1 VRKICIDDFA
11 TKKRYTY
18 GTVMINIE
26 TGRIVDMIETRECKE
41 VADWLKTFPNIEVV
55 SRDGSPL
62 YAKAIK
68 DAHPQALQVNDRF
81 HLLKGL
87 TEAVRLCINS
97 FLPTR
102 VVIPSDKAPADYW
115 QRAPRKDADLPQRL
129 HDATTKK
136 RTATVNRVR
145 ELAAQG
151 LTIQQI
157 RKLTGHA
164 YSTVKKYI
172 DPDFTPEWKE
182 YGVNY
187 PSKLKPYCDR
197 IDELIVLRKTFREI
211 REAIMEMGYRGS
223 ESAIRMYATRKRRHN
238 QLRMS
243 EYTQNTEI
251 IERKYIMR
259 LLYNPMEKTS
269 GITEEQLNKVI
280 ELNPQLLTIYGL
292 VNDFRSLVASKDA
305 DALESWMQSARA
317 IESPD
322 IESYIN
328 GLSRDIVAVKN
339 AIMYSYNNGP
349 AEGNI
354 NKIKRIKHSMYGRAS
369 FSTLRTK
376 VLMFEL
382 WKNIN

>member
-1 VRKICIDDFA
+1 
-11 TKKRYTY
+11 
-18 GTVMINIE
+18 MINIE
-26 TGRIVDMIETRECKE
+26 TGRIVDMIETRESKE

-62 YAKAIK
+62 YAKAIRE
-68 DAHPQALQVNDRF
+68 AHPQALQVNDRF
-81 HLLKGL
+81 HLLNGL
-87 TEAVRLCINS
+87 TEAARLCINS

-102 VVIPSDKAPADYW
+102 VVIPSDKVPADYW
-115 QRAPRKDADLPQRL
+115 QRAPRKEADLPKRL
-129 HDATTKK
+129 HDATTDK
-136 RTATVNRVR
+136 RTKTINQVR
-145 ELAAQG
+145 ELFAQG

-164 YSTVKKYI
+164 YGTVKKYI
-172 DPDFTPEWKE
+172 NPYFTPEWKE

-238 QLRMS
+238 QLRMN

-259 LLYNPMEKTS
+259 LLYNSMEKTS
-269 GITEEQLNKVI
+269 GITEEQLSKVI
-280 ELNPQLLTIYGL
+280 ALNPQLLTIYGL
-292 VNDFRSLVASKDA
+292 VNDFRALVASKDA
-305 DALESWMQSARA
+305 DALESWMQAARA

-328 GLSRDIVAVKN
+328 GLSRDIIAVKN
-339 AIMYSYNNGP
+339 AIVFNYNNGP

-354 NKIKRIKHSMYGRAS
+354 NKIKRIKHTMYGRAC

-376 VLMFEL
+376 VLMFEI
-382 WKNIN
+382 WKYIN